1 MYGEMW
7 RRRHFHLQSK
17 MKCLTCANRISD
29 WRLLKSLPGGHIECQ
44 KCGARHRIT
53 ERGIGLAWLMPL
65 MGVTA
70 AIVLSVLFM
79 LIEVNAVVQAVILL
93 AVIVAVFKLA
103 ITWGVKLSVYSGS

>member
-1 MYGEMW
+1 
-7 RRRHFHLQSK
+7 
-17 MKCLTCANRISD
+17 
-29 WRLLKSLPGGHIECQ
+29 
-44 KCGARHRIT
+44 
-53 ERGIGLAWLMPL
+53 MPL